1 MKKEATIETLEYRIA
16 LFLRRGV
23 FLAGTLMFI
32 GWMGLFSWDENPF
45 YHYSQYDQIPFID
58 LLAYHIRRKD
68 WAFLI
73 CYAGLSVLILLP
85 LIRVLLT
92 CVLFLKQKEKRL
104 AIIAWVV
111 FLSLIFSM
119 LLGIDL

>member
-1 MKKEATIETLEYRIA
+1 MKKEATIETLEYRTA
-16 LFLRRGV
+16 LFLRSGV
-23 FLAGTLMFI
+23 FLAGTLMFV
-32 GWMGLFSWDENPF
+32 GWLGLFSWNENPF
-45 YHYSQYDQIPFID
+45 YHYSQYDPIPFID
-58 LLAYHIRRKD
+58 LLAYHIRRRD

-73 CYAGLSVLILLP
+73 CYAGLAVLILIP

-92 CVLFLKQKEKRL
+92 FFLFLKQKEKLL
-104 AIIAWVV
+104 ALIALIV